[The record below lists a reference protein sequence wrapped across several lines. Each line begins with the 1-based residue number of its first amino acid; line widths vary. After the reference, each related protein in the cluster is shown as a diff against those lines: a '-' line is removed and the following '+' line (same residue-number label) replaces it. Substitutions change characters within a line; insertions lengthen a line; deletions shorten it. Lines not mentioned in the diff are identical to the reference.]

1 MFIASLKTEA
11 EALQILSEV
20 YWKSEYKTLD
30 PKLLILDTNIDWYE
44 FNGALSVYS
53 DFNYSLLAE
62 SNSFFWKELDHYAA
76 TILDTKDFAEL
87 ASHQGAAEQVSTGK
101 LPT

>member
-1 MFIASLKTEA
+1 
-11 EALQILSEV
+11 
-20 YWKSEYKTLD
+20 
-30 PKLLILDTNIDWYE
+30 
-44 FNGALSVYS
+44 LSVYS